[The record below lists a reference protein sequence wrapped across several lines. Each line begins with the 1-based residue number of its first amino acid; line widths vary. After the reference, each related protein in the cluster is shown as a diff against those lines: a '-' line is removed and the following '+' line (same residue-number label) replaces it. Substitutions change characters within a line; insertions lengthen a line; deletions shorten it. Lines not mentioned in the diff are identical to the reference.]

1 MMMLQQYADN
11 CQAAGNKVIIVSSSV
26 FRCTS
31 LKWNVMSLNI
41 IGLSNYIINIII
53 FSEIKAKIKFEN
65 TIN

>member
-31 LKWNVMSLNI
+31 LKWN
-41 IGLSNYIINIII
+41 
-53 FSEIKAKIKFEN
+53 E
-65 TIN
+65 T